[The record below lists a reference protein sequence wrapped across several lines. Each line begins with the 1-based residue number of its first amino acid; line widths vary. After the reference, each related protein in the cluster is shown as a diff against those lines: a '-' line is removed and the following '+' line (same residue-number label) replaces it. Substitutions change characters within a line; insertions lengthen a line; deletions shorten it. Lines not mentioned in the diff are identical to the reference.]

1 MPAGPRPP
9 ARPGAGPGRN
19 RSRGRPGARPASAS
33 TPRSPASPVLDDP
46 APTSGPT
53 AAARWSRV
61 RSTVTTRAIA
71 LVVVLLVLVISYA
84 SSLRIYFS
92 QAHEIAASRT
102 EIAER
107 QQRISTLED
116 ELARWSNPDH
126 VRTEARSQL
135 GWVVPGETGYQVV
148 GEDGQPLGGGAEIE
162 GTTAPIGAP
171 EDAWWGQL
179 WGSVQAADEP
189 APAKKREKT
198 ITAKT
203 KPADGPR

>member
-1 MPAGPRPP
+1 MPTGPRPP
-9 ARPGAGPGRN
+9 ARPAGGPGRGRP
-19 RSRGRPGARPASAS
+19 RSRPAARPVSAS
-33 TPRSPASPVLDDP
+33 TSRSPASAVLDEP
-46 APTSGPT
+46 TPTAAP

-61 RSTVTTRAIA
+61 RSTLTTRAIA

-102 EIAER
+102 EITER

-116 ELARWSNPDH
+116 ELGRWSDPDH

-171 EDAWWGQL
+171 KDAWWGQL
-179 WGSVQAADEP
+179 WGSVQAADKP
-189 APAKKREKT
+189 APAKKKEKT